1 MKISFGIKF
10 ATLML
15 IAIMSLVGGVLVF
28 FYQDSIST
36 MKTDLKD
43 RIGDVVRTS
52 AFILK
57 EEDRVLIEQFR
68 NQIYDQLPN
77 DYEKKVETFIRLS
90 KKDKETDN
98 ALFDTDTSTAIH
110 NEYDFQH
117 IVQLL
122 RRMQAG
128 SKNQAEKLSFLEQ
141 ESIFHS
147 NASDVAWAYLMVR
160 IPGTE
165 PNSAVMILADSNYQR
180 DQENPSTPVGTLY
193 IGEPPFAS
201 PFDGEIDVS
210 EDWYKDIY
218 GVQMTGVVPIKN
230 KDGEVIATLGL
241 DWLVEDFEQRNTER
255 KNVGLIIFSFAVIMA
270 IVLTFLITAWISIP
284 LGKLRIGAEELVK
297 QNFEHKVSIK
307 SQDEFGLL
315 ANTFNKISVEL
326 GQFTQDL
333 DSIVK
338 AKTTQLT
345 KAKEEVLALN
355 NALNQ
360 ENAHLGAE
368 VSNLI
373 ALRERT
379 LPYLDA
385 LKQHTSLN
393 DYDIEFHYL
402 PSQAVCGDFW
412 QVQMDDQQAN
422 ITLGQVSGYGLE
434 TAMMAMQVQSLLK
447 VTKSTDAGSLT
458 CVNQY
463 LYEQQ
468 QSINLNLYCKV
479 LSVQIIQDKLSV
491 IGSGEAPIKYTKGHT
506 NSVEISSM
514 LPLGV
519 AENIELEPVS
529 VSLLKNEG
537 ILLFSVGFKHALAKL
552 HGVDADALKALDIIE
567 LSGVLN
573 SSADLLDEIKQ
584 QTWFEEFNQDI
595 SFILIHHKGSR

>member
-1 MKISFGIKF
+1 
-10 ATLML
+10 ML

-90 KKDKETDN
+90 KNGAELKSGADI
-98 ALFDTDTSTAIH
+98 LFDTNTSTAIH

-122 RRMQAG
+122 RRMKAG

-141 ESIFHS
+141 ESHSHS
-147 NASDVAWAYLMVR
+147 NASDVVWAYLMVR
-160 IPGTE
+160 VPGIESTK
-165 PNSAVMILADSNYQR
+165 ALMFLADSHYEG
-180 DQENPSTPVGTLY
+180 DQENSTNPVGTLY
-193 IGEPPFAS
+193 AGDAFYAS
-201 PFDGEIDVS
+201 PFDGEISVS
-210 EDWYKDIY
+210 EEGYEDKY
-218 GVQMTGVVPIKN
+218 GETWTGLVPIKN
-230 KDGEVIATLGL
+230 KDGEVIAALGL
-241 DWLVEDFEQRNTER
+241 DWRVEDFNQRINER
-255 KNVGLIIFSFAVIMA
+255 KNVSLIIFAFAVIMA
-270 IVLTFLITAWISIP
+270 IVLTLLITAWISIP
-284 LGKLRIGAEELVK
+284 LGKLRIGAEQLLR

-315 ANTFNKISVEL
+315 ANTFNRISVEL

-338 AKTTQLT
+338 AKTVQLT
-345 KAKEEVLALN
+345 KAKEEVVALN
-355 NALNQ
+355 NVLNQ

-373 ALRERT
+373 ALRERN

-412 QVQMDDQQAN
+412 QVKMDDQQAN

-447 VTKSTDAGSLT
+447 VTKGTDVDSLI

-463 LYEQQ
+463 LHEQQ
-468 QSINLNLYCKV
+468 QSINLNLHCKV

-491 IGSGEAPIKYTKGHT
+491 IGSGEAPIKYSKDHT

-519 AENIELEPVS
+519 AENIELGPVS

-537 ILLFSVGFKHALAKL
+537 ILLFSAGFKHALAKL
-552 HGVDADALKALDIIE
+552 YGVDADALKALDIIE
-567 LSGVLN
+567 LSGVPNN
-573 SSADLLDEIKQ
+573 SSADLLNEIKQ
-584 QTWFEEFNQDI
+584 QTWFDEFKQDI
-595 SFILIHHKGSR
+595 SFIIIHHKGSR

>member
-1 MKISFGIKF
+1 
-10 ATLML
+10 ML

-90 KKDKETDN
+90 KNGAELESGADI
-98 ALFDTDTSTAIH
+98 LFDKNTSTAIH

-128 SKNQAEKLSFLEQ
+128 SKHQAEKLSFLEQ
-141 ESIFHS
+141 ENISHS

-180 DQENPSTPVGTLY
+180 DQENPPTPVGTLY
-193 IGEPPFAS
+193 IGEPPFTK

-210 EDWYKDIY
+210 EDWYKDKY

-241 DWLVEDFEQRNTER
+241 DWLVEDFEQRNNER

-355 NALNQ
+355 NVLNQ

-385 LKQHTSLN
+385 LKQHTTLN

-412 QVQMDDQQAN
+412 QVQMNDQQAN

-434 TAMMAMQVQSLLK
+434 TAMMAMQLQSLLK
-447 VTKSTDAGSLT
+447 VTKSTDVGSLT

-506 NSVEISSM
+506 NSVEISNM

-519 AENIELEPVS
+519 AENIELKPVS
-529 VSLLKNEG
+529 VFLLKNEG
-537 ILLFSVGFKHALAKL
+537 ILLFSAGFKHALAKL
-552 HGVDADALKALDIIE
+552 HGIDADALKALDIIK

-573 SSADLLDEIKQ
+573 NSADLLDEIKQ
-584 QTWFEEFNQDI
+584 QTWFEEFDQDI